1 MRFFAYGLLFTS
13 LCIVVGAHP
22 VSLQA
27 RQVVQDLGDGA
38 SVLLGPPTGFTP
50 QELQL
55 LTDTVEAVANEIKDA
70 RLQTSWNEKKE

>member
-38 SVLLGPPTGFTP
+38 SVLSGPPTGFNP

-55 LTDTVEAVANEIKDA
+55 LTDLLKQW
-70 RLQTSWNEKKE
+70 RMR